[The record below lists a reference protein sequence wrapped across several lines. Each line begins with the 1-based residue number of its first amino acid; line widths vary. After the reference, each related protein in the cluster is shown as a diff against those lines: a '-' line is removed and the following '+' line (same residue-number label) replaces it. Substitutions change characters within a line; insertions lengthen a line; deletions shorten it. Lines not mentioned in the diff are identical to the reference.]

1 MLRFVDLETARAS
14 RGLRLSVI
22 TTVPSLWSDAARGM
36 AAVKELDCLC
46 VEFDPRNEEI
56 PRWTGCPN
64 APAVLYGNELPR
76 TGWAEIVTL
85 LERLGGKV
93 SLVPEDLAGRATMFG
108 LSHDVCGEMGVGWIR
123 RLLLL
128 HASFTTG
135 GSEGFALPVA
145 KFLARRYGYSA
156 ELVPAARRR
165 LVEILGAL
173 DRKLAAAGGPWFF
186 GARLTALDFHWAAAL
201 GSLLPLPDSIRP
213 IAPELRP
220 VFERLDDDL
229 AAAITPALRA
239 HRDRIAPRWFAMAAT
254 SSTTGTR

>member
-1 MLRFVDLETARAS
+1 MGAAMVRFVDLETARAS
-14 RGLRLSVI
+14 RGLRMAVI
-22 TTVPSLWSDAARGM
+22 TTVPSLWSDAPRGM

-56 PRWTGCPN
+56 PRWTGCAN
-64 APAVLYGNELPR
+64 APAVLYKDELPR

-85 LERLGGKV
+85 LERLGGNV
-93 SLVPEDLAGRATMFG
+93 SLVPEDAAERAMMFG
-108 LSHDVCGEMGVGWIR
+108 LSHDICGEMGVGWIR

-135 GSEGFALPVA
+135 GSEGFPVPVA
-145 KFLARRYGYSA
+145 KYLARRYGYSA

-165 LVEILGAL
+165 FVQILGTL
-173 DRKLAAAGGPWFF
+173 DRKLATAGGPWFF
-186 GARLTALDFHWAAAL
+186 GDRMTAADFHCAAAL

-213 IAPELRP
+213 IAASLRG

-239 HRDRIAPRWFAMAAT
+239 HRDRIAPRWFALPPSAT
-254 SSTTGTR
+254 